1 MIVIKRFIDII
12 TEHLNR
18 PTNIKTEE
26 NVEVK
31 KSVEINPNWLK
42 WIGERFEDFLI
53 TVIIIIIFIIICSLN
68 YLFLIQQHNEEIL
81 PYLDDFRNEFITSD
95 THKYIVK
102 TFKMFAAFKKQNNNF
117 NLFILI
123 IRSANKNKT
132 LNN

>member
-31 KSVEINPNWLK
+31 KSVEISPNWLK

-53 TVIIIIIFIIICSLN
+53 TVIIIIISIIIFSLN

-102 TFKMFAAFKKQNNNF
+102 TFKMFAAFKKQNNNLKLVYF
-117 NLFILI
+117 NYKK
-123 IRSANKNKT
+123 RK
-132 LNN
+132 